1 MIGLPPSYPRLR
13 DIEAQQLL
21 SRLRSMTVREAREL
35 IELATDGVPY
45 YPMAPSRVGTS
56 TLTQIRESVV
66 RIAAEFG
73 FPLQAPITPQD
84 QPGFEQVLASQF
96 VEIAP
101 MVPAEAAD
109 TEVWNFITL
118 RVLPDVAIWRYPFDD
133 DDDPEPRA
141 ERLIG
146 RRRGIFRQAW
156 WRGYFL
162 GSDAC
167 LRLTEDDFVQLA
179 DRTGI
184 VGHPV
189 LARAV
194 VEAHV
199 ARVGNGEYRRRAG
212 IREATKLLRRELG
225 RTAFDSLEED
235 EVRAIVN
242 DVFDRATG
250 TTSPSPREQPETRPR
265 AKLDPAESG
274 RIFRD
279 EAGPYLSVLAVH
291 LTPISHGQALEL
303 AERARLHAASF
314 GADPIAMQIVT
325 DLVALV
331 DDWEDFRPQERA
343 MVHAAFEYF
352 LREDDALEDHG
363 PDGLIDDDAVVDAV
377 YHALGLERGSPS
389 S

>member
-1 MIGLPPSYPRLR
+1 MTTLPASYPRLR
-13 DIEAQQLL
+13 DVEAHQLL
-21 SRLRSMTVREAREL
+21 LRLRSMTSREARDL
-35 IELATDGVPY
+35 IDLSTEGVLY
-45 YPMAPSRVGTS
+45 YPMAPARVGTDD
-56 TLTQIRESVV
+56 LVRIREAVV
-66 RIAAEFG
+66 KIAAEFG
-73 FPLQAPITPQD
+73 FPLQEPAKPRD
-84 QPGFEQVLASQF
+84 RPGFEQELAAKF
-96 VEIAP
+96 VKIAQ
-101 MVPAEAAD
+101 MLPAEAAD
-109 TEVWNFITL
+109 AEVWNFITL
-118 RVLPDVAIWRYPFDD
+118 RVLPDVAIWRYAFDD
-133 DDDPEPRA
+133 DRDPEPRA

-162 GSDAC
+162 GPDAC

-194 VEAHV
+194 VEAHL
-199 ARVGNGEYRRRAG
+199 ARVGNEDYRRREG
-212 IREATKLLRRELG
+212 IRDATKLLRRELG
-225 RTAFDSLEED
+225 RTAFDSLRDD

-242 DVFDRATG
+242 GVFDRATG

-303 AERARLHAASF
+303 AERARLHATSF